1 MIVAELIGPLEK
13 VEPTKV
19 QRDAIE
25 ECISEAHRYCYERI
39 ALRDSSPVHD
49 IEVVQLQYGKN
60 IPLLMRCNGVT
71 VAKIYNEAVGYVVD
85 FSAE

>member
-13 VEPTKV
+13 VEPTTV
-19 QRDAIE
+19 QRNAIE
-25 ECISEAHRYCYERI
+25 ECISEVHRYCYEGI
-39 ALRDSSPVHD
+39 ALRDGFSIHH

-71 VAKIYNEAVGYVVD
+71 VAKIYDEVVGYVVD